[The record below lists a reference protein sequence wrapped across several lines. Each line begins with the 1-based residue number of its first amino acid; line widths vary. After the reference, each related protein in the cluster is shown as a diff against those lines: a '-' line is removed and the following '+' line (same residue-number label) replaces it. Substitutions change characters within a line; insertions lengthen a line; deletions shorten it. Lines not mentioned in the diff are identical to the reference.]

1 MSRRSRPPAAG
12 FSFIELLVVVACLG
26 IVFYI
31 SGQLL
36 FPMRTAAERQRL
48 QVEARQTARAAAD
61 YLTYAVRG
69 ASDGSH
75 APGDV
80 AVMSWVV
87 VGEPTGT
94 NTPACPGGEGCRQL
108 AYNNVDRSSN
118 GNLAD
123 EQTDIIAVAQFDEAI
138 LMRGVNWEGNNS
150 ATTALWFFEQGC
162 GHYDPNISLP
172 PEAGN
177 VPNWELFEGLTGRG
191 SISGQPNYSKLM
203 LAFNE
208 GGNWAFYQ
216 ITDYLDG
223 SNGTSC
229 NAPDVLCQDAGLR
242 PCVGVVANPG
252 TNSFNAPGRSRILAN
267 RPLLTTGVRFVT
279 FRICNGWLQQKNGFL
294 DPATDANCPA
304 VGDGNTAGWVSMLPN
319 VEDMQF
325 AYIFRNGDIRN
336 TANLSL
342 AAATPTGGCDTT
354 AGVPC
359 QGPGAVFDAS
369 GVIGIRVSVVGRSAT
384 DLAGR
389 GPTHPDVVAGRA
401 GRVHANQQRRTIE
414 DHVPSDTTLDSVRRH
429 VVSANVL
436 IRNRSPRT

>member
-1 MSRRSRPPAAG
+1 M
-12 FSFIELLVVVACLG
+12 ELLVVVACLG

-61 YLTYAVRG
+61 YLAYAMRG

-80 AVMSWVV
+80 AIMSWVV
-87 VGEPTGT
+87 AGEPTGT
-94 NTPACPGGEGCRQL
+94 ATPACPGGEGCRQL
-108 AYNNVDRSSN
+108 SYNNVDRSAD

-123 EQTDIIAVAQFDEAI
+123 DGTDIITVAQHDEAV
-138 LMRGVNWEGNNS
+138 LMRGVAWQGNNS
-150 ATTALWFFEQGC
+150 STTAFWFFEQGC
-162 GHYDPNISLP
+162 GFYEPNISLP
-172 PEAGN
+172 PADGDA
-177 VPNWELFEGLTGRG
+177 PNWQSFEGLTGRG
-191 SISGQPNYSKLM
+191 SVSAQPSFSKLM
-203 LAFNE
+203 LAFDE
-208 GGNWAFYQ
+208 AGNWAFYQ

-223 SNGTSC
+223 SNTASC
-229 NAPDVLCQDAGLR
+229 SAPDASCQDAGAR

-252 TNSFNAPGRSRILAN
+252 ASSFNAPGRSRVLTN
-267 RPLLTTGVRFVT
+267 RPLLTTGLRFVT

-304 VGDGNTAGWVSMLPN
+304 VGDGNTPGWVSMLPH
-319 VEDMQF
+319 VEDLQV
-325 AYIFRNGDIRN
+325 AYIFRNGEVRN
-336 TANLSL
+336 TANLDL
-342 AAATPTGGCDTT
+342 ATATPSGGCDTT
-354 AGVPC
+354 GGVPC
-359 QGPGAVFDAS
+359 QGYHAQAGNPSAPYDAS
-369 GVIGIRVSVVGRSAT
+369 QVIGVRVSVVGRSAT

-401 GRVHANQQRRTIE
+401 GRVPANQQRHVVE